1 LQNFLANRSELL
13 FTFFRPVGH
22 ERSIDGKHQC
32 IGAKGHVPNRRIVV
46 ETPSLPSFF
55 FALIGIE
62 KGKMRADPT
71 QVRATKPTGD
81 AAKLGKKGWALNWG

>member
-1 LQNFLANRSELL
+1 
-13 FTFFRPVGH
+13 
-22 ERSIDGKHQC
+22 
-32 IGAKGHVPNRRIVV
+32 
-46 ETPSLPSFF
+46 
-55 FALIGIE
+55 LIGIE